1 MKTKLILTTIL
12 SFWANTLNNNLE
24 ENPSFLIEAVTP
36 AGTEAMVEAD
46 TVIVSNVF
54 RARLKLMSKEG
65 NSRKTPFYTSFL
77 TQIVFDDYKVAGRI
91 NLPKGSKIFRPG
103 ETGRVRIKLNS
114 KVELRVGKVFEVR
127 ELGAKIGEGIVLEV
141 LK

>member
-1 MKTKLILTTIL
+1 M
-12 SFWANTLNNNLE
+12 NNNLE
-24 ENPSFLIEAVTP
+24 ESHSFPIEVATPS
-36 AGTEAMVEAD
+36 GTEAMVQVD

-54 RARLKLMSKEG
+54 RARLKLMPKES
-65 NSRKTPFYTSFL
+65 NSRKTPFYTNFL
-77 TQIVFDDYKVAGRI
+77 TQIVFDDYKVAGRV

-103 ETGRVRIKLNS
+103 ETGRVSVKLNS

-127 ELGAKIGEGIVLEV
+127 ELGGKIGEGIVLEV